1 VVVSAA
7 MSGTG
12 TAPTL
17 RPVALVG
24 LPGSGKS
31 TVGRA
36 LAARLGWRFADT
48 DALVE
53 EAAGQSVASI
63 FASEG
68 EDGFRERERAALAR
82 LLDGGDD
89 RLVVACG
96 GGLVTHE
103 PSLRL
108 LESRCLVVWL
118 DGDDDT
124 LLARLARD
132 GTERPLLRDRPA
144 VALADLRRRRAGAY
158 GRAHLRVDAGGSVAE
173 VARSLVRLLAERG
186 ATETA
191 DPVVTLGA
199 RSYPVLVAPGIVER
213 LPELLPRESRQVA
226 VVADRAVA
234 TFARAVVADVRRAG
248 RQVEVVWLA
257 GGEAVKTWAV
267 AGRVLERLAAV
278 GMERSDCLVAVGGG
292 SVGDLAG
299 FVASAYHR
307 GIAYLQVPTTL
318 LAMVDS
324 AIGGKTGVN
333 LGRGK
338 NLAGAFWQPRAVLCD
353 LDVLGGLPERPYRAA
368 FAEIVKYGA
377 IADAGLVASLEDDV
391 ADLLRRDLDALSWV
405 VRRCASIKAGVVAD
419 DEREGGRRAILN
431 YGHTVGHALEA
442 CTGYSDVLL
451 HGEAVACGMRV
462 AGQLSTR
469 LRDCPPEDV
478 ARQDDLLARFGLG
491 RFPAVD
497 PDDVI
502 AACRAD
508 KKARQGAVRWVLLE
522 RLGEASPGH
531 LVADDVVR
539 ECLVAVARS

>member
-1 VVVSAA
+1 MAVPVVVSA
-7 MSGTG
+7 TG
-12 TAPTL
+12 EAPAL

-53 EAAGQSVASI
+53 EAAGRSVASV

-68 EDGFRERERAALAR
+68 EAGFRERERAALER

-108 LESRCLVVWL
+108 LEARCFVVWL

-124 LLARLARD
+124 LLARLSRD
-132 GTERPLLRDRPA
+132 GTERPLLRDHPA
-144 VALADLRRRRAGAY
+144 IALADLRRQRAGAY
-158 GRAHLRVDAGGSVAE
+158 GRAHLRVDATGSVAE
-173 VARSLVRLLAERG
+173 IARFLVRLLREKG
-186 ATETA
+186 ATGNA
-191 DPVVTLGA
+191 DVVVTLGA
-199 RSYPVLVAPGIVER
+199 RSYPVLVGPGIVER
-213 LPELLPRESRQVA
+213 LPDLLPRESRQVA
-226 VVADRAVA
+226 IVADRAVA
-234 TFARAVVADVRRAG
+234 TFARGVVADVRRAG
-248 RQVEVVWLA
+248 RQVEVVWLD

-267 AGRVLERLAAV
+267 AGRLLERLAAA

-292 SVGDLAG
+292 SIGDLAG

-307 GIAYLQVPTTL
+307 GIALVQVPTTL

-333 LGRGK
+333 LRRGK

-353 LDVLGGLPERPYRAA
+353 LEVLAGLPERPYRAA

-377 IADAGLVASLEDDV
+377 IADVGVLASLEEDV
-391 ADLLRRDLDALSWV
+391 DDLLRRDLDALTWV

-419 DEREGGRRAILN
+419 DERESGRRAILN
-431 YGHTVGHALEA
+431 YGHTIGHALET
-442 CTGYSDVLL
+442 CTGHSDVLL

-462 AGQLSTR
+462 AGRLSTR

-478 ARQDDLLARFGLG
+478 VRQDDLLARFGLG
-491 RFPAVD
+491 RFPAVA

-508 KKARQGAVRWVLLE
+508 KKARLGAVRWVLLD
-522 RLGEASPGH
+522 RLGEATPGH
-531 LVADDVVR
+531 LVADDLVR
-539 ECLVAVARS
+539 ECLVAVAAR